1 MINVLQKLEPYFDI
15 EEIKTKFPDVDNVL
29 ELAVLVLRSNNCSY
43 GQIQSWLGNP
53 SKKWIRSVLLKWA
66 PELIDIKTN

>member
-43 GQIQSWLGNP
+43 GQIQS
-53 SKKWIRSVLLKWA
+53 
-66 PELIDIKTN
+66 